1 MFPGKL
7 ARFLFLGSI
16 ARSFPFAPRPLP
28 RGRRSALMRRPKDS
42 HPPPPELPNFTIEP
56 DADELRPIDER
67 HLGTD
72 LARHDVILDESRIDQ
87 DAARV
92 VRRLEKAGFHAYLV
106 GGCVR
111 DLLLDKTPK
120 DFDIATSARPE
131 DVRQLFRN
139 CRVIGRRFRLAH
151 VLFGGGKV
159 VEVATF
165 RQKPQEVD
173 EDEVEDLLIR
183 NDNVFGEAHEDAL
196 RRDFTINALFYDLER
211 HQVLDWCGG
220 MADIRGRVIRTIG
233 DPTVR
238 FREDPVRILRAIK
251 FAARLDVGISPEV
264 YESIVD
270 NRDELARAARPRI
283 FEEISRLLRG
293 GAAHRSM
300 WLLWESG
307 AMAVLLP
314 ELSAFLDDDEG
325 NDGAGARFYKRMRAI
340 DSVTKQRGA
349 PDDLAMWC
357 ALLAEPLS
365 EYTSGVRDPQQAAQ
379 EFLDL
384 VAERIA
390 MPRRIADGVRRVMAV
405 LPKLSQGRL
414 GRLARTELAKPAVDA
429 LELDLLARGKSTDVV
444 TEMRAEVGTF
454 TPPPVAHRPAPRRPG
469 RRG

>member
-1 MFPGKL
+1 
-7 ARFLFLGSI
+7 
-16 ARSFPFAPRPLP
+16 
-28 RGRRSALMRRPKDS
+28 MRRPKDS
-42 HPPPPELPNFTIEP
+42 LPPPPELPNFTIEP
-56 DADELRPIDER
+56 DADELRHIEER
-67 HLGTD
+67 YGDTGIT
-72 LARHDVILDESRIDQ
+72 RHAVTLDEARIDQ

-111 DLLLDKTPK
+111 DLLLDRAPK

-151 VLFGGGKV
+151 VLFGGGKI

-165 RQKPQEVD
+165 RRKPQE
-173 EDEVEDLLIR
+173 EEEEGEDLLIR

-211 HQVLDWCGG
+211 RQVLDWCGG

-264 YESIVD
+264 YESMVD
-270 NRDELARAARPRI
+270 NRGELARAARPRI

-307 AMAVLLP
+307 AMGVLLP
-314 ELSAFLDDDEG
+314 ELAAFLDDDEG
-325 NDGAGARFYKRMRAI
+325 NAGAGARFYRRMGAI
-340 DSVTKQRGA
+340 DRLTKERGS
-349 PDDLAMWC
+349 PDDLASWC
-357 ALLAEPLS
+357 ALLAEPLL
-365 EYTSGVRDPQQAAQ
+365 EYTTGVRDPQAAAL
-379 EFLDL
+379 ELLDL
-384 VAERIA
+384 VVERIA
-390 MPRRIADGVRRVMAV
+390 MPRRIADGVRRIMAV
-405 LPKLSQGRL
+405 LPKLAQGRL
-414 GRLARTELAKPAVDA
+414 GRLARTELAAPALDA
-429 LELDLLARGKSTDVV
+429 LELELLARGRPTDMVH
-444 TEMRAEVGTF
+444 TMRAELG
-454 TPPPVAHRPAPRRPG
+454 PVEPAPEPRHRPRPHAGTRPSRRH
-469 RRG
+469 

>member
-1 MFPGKL
+1 
-7 ARFLFLGSI
+7 
-16 ARSFPFAPRPLP
+16 
-28 RGRRSALMRRPKDS
+28 MRRPKDS
-42 HPPPPELPNFTIEP
+42 LPPPPELPNFTIEP
-56 DADELRPIDER
+56 DVEELQAAEDR
-67 HLGTD
+67 HLGTE
-72 LARHDVILDESRIDQ
+72 LVRHDVALDESRIDQ

-92 VRRLEKAGFHAYLV
+92 VRRLEKAGFQAYLV

-111 DLLLDKTPK
+111 DLLLDKNPK

-151 VLFGGGKV
+151 VLFGGGKI

-165 RQKPQEVD
+165 RRKPLTETISGE
-173 EDEVEDLLIR
+173 EDEGEDLLIR
-183 NDNVFGEAHEDAL
+183 NDNVFGDAHEDAV

-264 YESIVD
+264 YESLVD

-283 FEEISRLLRG
+283 FEEISRLLRA

-307 AMAVLLP
+307 AMGVLLP

-325 NDGAGARFYKRMRAI
+325 TSGAGARFYRRMGAI
-340 DSVTKQRGA
+340 DKVTRERGA
-349 PDDLAMWC
+349 PDDLATWC

-365 EYTSGVRDPQQAAQ
+365 EYTTGVRDPQQAAM

-384 VAERIA
+384 VVERLA

-405 LPKLSQGRL
+405 LPKLAQGRL
-414 GRLARTELAKPAVDA
+414 GRLARTELAKPAIDT
-429 LELDLLARGKSTDVV
+429 LELDLIARGKPLDMIA
-444 TEMRAEVGTF
+444 EMRGELGTF
-454 TPPPVAHRPAPRRPG
+454 APPPPAHRPAPRRPG

>member
-1 MFPGKL
+1 
-7 ARFLFLGSI
+7 
-16 ARSFPFAPRPLP
+16 
-28 RGRRSALMRRPKDS
+28 MRRPKDS
-42 HPPPPELPNFTIEP
+42 LPPPPELPNFTIEP
-56 DADELRPIDER
+56 DADELRHIEER
-67 HLGTD
+67 YGDTGIT
-72 LARHDVILDESRIDQ
+72 RHDVALDEARIDQ

-111 DLLLDKTPK
+111 DLLLDRAPK

-151 VLFGGGKV
+151 VLFGGGKI

-165 RQKPQEVD
+165 RRKPQE
-173 EDEVEDLLIR
+173 EEEEGEDLLIR

-211 HQVLDWCGG
+211 RQVLDWCGG

-264 YESIVD
+264 YESMVD
-270 NRDELARAARPRI
+270 NRGELARAARPRI

-307 AMAVLLP
+307 AMGVLLP
-314 ELSAFLDDDEG
+314 ELAAFLDDDEG
-325 NDGAGARFYKRMRAI
+325 NAGAGARFYRRMGAI
-340 DSVTKQRGA
+340 DRLTKERGS
-349 PDDLAMWC
+349 PDDLASWC
-357 ALLAEPLS
+357 ALLAEPLL
-365 EYTSGVRDPQQAAQ
+365 EYTTGVRDPQAAAL
-379 EFLDL
+379 ELLDL
-384 VAERIA
+384 VVERIA
-390 MPRRIADGVRRVMAV
+390 MPRRIADGVRRIMAV
-405 LPKLSQGRL
+405 LPKLAQGRL
-414 GRLARTELAKPAVDA
+414 GRLARTELAAPALDA
-429 LELDLLARGKSTDVV
+429 LELELLARGRPTDMVH
-444 TEMRAEVGTF
+444 TMRAELG
-454 TPPPVAHRPAPRRPG
+454 PVEPAPEPRHRPRPHAGTRPSRRHG
-469 RRG
+469 